1 MYLSRLQTRLK
12 NINKYKGALIIKKN
26 IDVLRIIRN
35 LQFLLIYFVPFV
47 IGQRVF
53 YML

>member
-26 IDVLRIIRN
+26 IDVEELQEIAVFIN
-35 LQFLLIYFVPFV
+35 LFCTFFS
-47 IGQRVF
+47 
-53 YML
+53 

>member
-26 IDVLRIIRN
+26 IDVEE
-35 LQFLLIYFVPFV
+35 LQEICS
-47 IGQRVF
+47 F
-53 YML
+53 YQFILYILS